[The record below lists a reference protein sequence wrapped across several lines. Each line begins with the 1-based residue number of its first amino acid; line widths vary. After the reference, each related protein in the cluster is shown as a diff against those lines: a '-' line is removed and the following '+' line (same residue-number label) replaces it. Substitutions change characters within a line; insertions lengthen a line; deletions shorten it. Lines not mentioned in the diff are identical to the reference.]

1 MDNQSLATES
11 CFIIVQFNSGVTERL
26 LSAALELGTLVEKI
40 QLTWFF
46 GFASCILQVTS
57 SLLFGFT
64 LQIPTCSMLG
74 WWSTVSLLRPLEG
87 AALLVVERTEAW
99 VTPSALLDLWLPPF
113 SLEGARDSWGTHHVL
128 RRDS

>member
-11 CFIIVQFNSGVTERL
+11 CFIIVQFNSGVTEML

-46 GFASCILQVTS
+46 GFASCMLQVTS

-64 LQIPTCSMLG
+64 L
-74 WWSTVSLLRPLEG
+74 
-87 AALLVVERTEAW
+87 
-99 VTPSALLDLWLPPF
+99 
-113 SLEGARDSWGTHHVL
+113 
-128 RRDS
+128 